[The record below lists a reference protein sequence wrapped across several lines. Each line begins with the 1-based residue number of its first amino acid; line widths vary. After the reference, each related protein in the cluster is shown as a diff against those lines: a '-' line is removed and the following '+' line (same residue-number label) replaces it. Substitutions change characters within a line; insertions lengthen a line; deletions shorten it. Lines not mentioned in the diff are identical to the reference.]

1 MNDWQ
6 RAAASWLVSNQ
17 GTWVV
22 CALIGLFGVVVY
34 TFYFWPRTRR
44 ITRSLRAARTALEQ
58 TADETSFALQF
69 EELNAQFEGHPLLGH
84 SWREFEDALVYP
96 KPNDPRQV
104 LRNSHEPSVYFHTA
118 GVVEGQI
125 NLRFIQAVPG
135 YLTGGGIL
143 GTFVGLVAGIYLASE
158 GLASSDITKTRA
170 ALSPLLSGAAVAFL
184 TSIVGLIG
192 SLTFS
197 MLEKRR
203 LHRIDQEIGLWNDAL
218 DRRLQRVTP
227 EQLAAE
233 HIQEVAKQ
241 TLQLERFNTELAV
254 SIAQALEARL
264 SHTFTPKLNEL
275 VSGLDQLRGQQTS
288 FSEDVLRSVTEQV
301 ATAMRSAA
309 GTEMGQLKDTL
320 VVLVRQLQEAV
331 GGLAAGHEQM
341 GGLVKG
347 VVARMETAFGQS
359 ASALTTETTKAVGNL
374 ALYMESAGIAAS
386 TQLSNATASMSST
399 LTAAAGKVL
408 TSLESAGEKA
418 AGQLTGAASE
428 ASTRF
433 SEAGVLVHAAA
444 TKFEQTAG
452 RLSGLQ
458 EQNGAMLVELRSLL
472 QNFREAH
479 GAFRTSAEPLQ
490 GAVHSLNRVSES
502 MRTQMKDAE
511 AFHQALVQA
520 AQDVRTS
527 HQFMQQAWGQYE
539 TRFKGIDESL
549 GRVFTQIDDGTRS
562 YSGLVKTYIGEID
575 KSFSKALQDLGTI
588 VRELDETVEAYARTS
603 RPETRR

>member
-22 CALIGLFGVVVY
+22 CSLIGLFGFVVY

-44 ITRSLRAARTALEQ
+44 ITRSLRSARAALEQ
-58 TADETSFALQF
+58 TADETSFALEF
-69 EELNAQFEGHPLLGH
+69 EEINAQFETHDLLGH

-96 KPNDPRQV
+96 KPNDVRQV
-104 LRNSHEPSVYFHTA
+104 LRNSHEPGVYFHTE
-118 GVVEGQI
+118 GVVEGQL
-125 NLRFIQAVPG
+125 NMRFVQAVPG
-135 YLTGGGIL
+135 YLTGAGIL

-158 GLASSDITKTRA
+158 GLGSSDITKTRA
-170 ALSPLLSGAAVAFL
+170 ALTPLLSGAAVAFL

-192 SLTFS
+192 SLAFS
-197 MLEKRR
+197 MFEKRR
-203 LHRIDQEIGLWNDAL
+203 MHRIDQEVGLWNDAL

-254 SIAQALEARL
+254 SIAQALEAKL
-264 SHTFTPKLNEL
+264 SHTFSPKLNQL

-288 FSEDVLRSVTEQV
+288 FSEEVLRTVTEQV
-301 ATAMRSAA
+301 SKAMTSAA

-320 VVLVRQLQEAV
+320 VVLVRQLQESV
-331 GGLAAGHEQM
+331 GALATGQTQM
-341 GGLVKG
+341 GDLVNG

-399 LTAAAGKVL
+399 LTAAAGKVM

-458 EQNGAMLVELRSLL
+458 DQNGAMLGELRTVL
-472 QNFREAH
+472 QSFREAH
-479 GAFRTSAEPLQ
+479 GAFRTSAEPLL
-490 GAVHSLNRVSES
+490 GAAQSLNRVSES

-511 AFHQALVQA
+511 GFQQALVQA

-549 GRVFTQIDDGTRS
+549 GRVFSQIDDGTRS

-603 RPETRR
+603 RPESKR